1 MANKFQLKR
10 TTVAGRT
17 ANTTDAANTAFLDK
31 GELAINL
38 TDRKV
43 FSSDAANN
51 LFEVGSNLSSLA
63 VTTIVANNSAGSS
76 GQILASNGSGVYW
89 TSSTAE
95 LGSVNWAQNT
105 APQAFANT
113 TDSFPKALASVTIT
127 TSGSPVQ
134 IGAYGDAENKAA
146 GVWGKLQLYRGSTP
160 ISGNVHYEGSA
171 VSENSPFAF
180 THIDNPVAGTYTYY
194 LYCTQVAGGN
204 THFGET
210 SGPTINVV
218 ELQNVRGAQG
228 ATGAQGAQGAT
239 GAQGAQ
245 GAQGPQGDTGAQGA
259 TGAQGSTGSQGAQ
272 GTQGETGAQG
282 ATGSQGAQGTQG
294 ATGPQG
300 AQGATGLGFSI
311 AKSYASV
318 AALTAD
324 TSPTAIVAGEFAII
338 ETGNVN
344 DAENSRLYLWN
355 GSVYSYVTDLSG
367 AAGFTGP
374 QGATG
379 AQGAQGTTGD
389 TGAQGAQGLTGAQG
403 AQGATGAQGTTGAQ
417 GATGDTGAQGAQG
430 ITGSQGAT
438 GAQGAQGTTGA
449 QGVQGAQ
456 GITGPQGAI
465 GPQGAQ
471 GDVGPTGPQG
481 PGVDANLSV
490 TWANTQIFNANV
502 TFNAGIIANGSIG
515 STGKVLTSNGT
526 SVYWGEGGTSSNA
539 QSGVVT
545 YTYAISSN
553 TTVITGA
560 DAANATLSYTT
571 GFESVYLNGSKQ
583 ILTTDYT
590 TPNTSTIVFTS
601 NVISGDVVQVVASVP
616 ALNFSVVTYTY
627 AISSNT
633 TIITGPDES
642 NATLSY
648 TAGAGLESV
657 YLNGSKQILTT
668 DYTTPNTS
676 AIVFTSNVISGD
688 VVQVVASITSLNFIE
703 ASSNSVA
710 TTTTANNVV
719 DSFIKT
725 LYRSAK
731 YYIQIASGTD
741 YHVTEALLLHD
752 GSDVFITEYGTIFSN
767 TSLGNVTATINSA
780 NVELL
785 VAPTNASSV
794 VKTKRITVEV

>member
-76 GQILASNGSGVYW
+76 GQILASNGTGVYW
-89 TSSTAE
+89 S
-95 LGSVNWAQNT
+95 
-105 APQAFANT
+105 
-113 TDSFPKALASVTIT
+113 
-127 TSGSPVQ
+127 
-134 IGAYGDAENKAA
+134 AA
-146 GVWGKLQLYRGSTP
+146 
-160 ISGNVHYEGSA
+160 
-171 VSENSPFAF
+171 
-180 THIDNPVAGTYTYY
+180 
-194 LYCTQVAGGN
+194 
-204 THFGET
+204 
-210 SGPTINVV
+210 
-218 ELQNVRGAQG
+218 
-228 ATGAQGAQGAT
+228 
-239 GAQGAQ
+239 
-245 GAQGPQGDTGAQGA
+245 
-259 TGAQGSTGSQGAQ
+259 
-272 GTQGETGAQG
+272 
-282 ATGSQGAQGTQG
+282 G

-300 AQGATGLGFSI
+300 
-311 AKSYASV
+311 
-318 AALTAD
+318 
-324 TSPTAIVAGEFAII
+324 P
-338 ETGNVN
+338 
-344 DAENSRLYLWN
+344 
-355 GSVYSYVTDLSG
+355 
-367 AAGFTGP
+367 TGP
-374 QGATG
+374 QGD
-379 AQGAQGTTGD
+379 Q
-389 TGAQGAQGLTGAQG
+389 
-403 AQGATGAQGTTGAQ
+403 
-417 GATGDTGAQGAQG
+417 
-430 ITGSQGAT
+430 
-438 GAQGAQGTTGA
+438 
-449 QGVQGAQ
+449 
-456 GITGPQGAI
+456 
-465 GPQGAQ
+465 
-471 GDVGPTGPQG
+471 GPTGPQG

-515 STGKVLTSNGT
+515 SIGKVLTSNGT

-539 QSGVVT
+539 QTGVVT

-703 ASSNSVA
+703 ASSNSIA

-719 DSFIKT
+719 DSFVKT

-731 YYIQIASGTD
+731 YYIQITSGTD
-741 YHVTEALLLHD
+741 YHITEALLLHD